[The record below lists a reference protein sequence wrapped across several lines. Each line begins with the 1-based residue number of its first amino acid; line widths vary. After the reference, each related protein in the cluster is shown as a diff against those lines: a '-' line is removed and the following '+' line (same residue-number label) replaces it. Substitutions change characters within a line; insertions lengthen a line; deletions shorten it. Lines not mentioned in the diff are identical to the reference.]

1 MSLQKA
7 KTMPPKQGQFNS
19 SPTPLV
25 VLFKL
30 LANSLLEDKYGI
42 NMTAYNALM
51 ILAAFIDKDMAAA
64 IKKKVIEK
72 HNRYRYE

>member
-1 MSLQKA
+1 MTPKPA
-7 KTMPPKQGQFNS
+7 KFDGVP
-19 SPTPLV
+19 SPAV

-51 ILAAFIDKDMAAA
+51 ILAAVIDKNMAAD
-64 IKKKVIEK
+64 IKKKVIESR
-72 HNRYRYE
+72 NRYRYEN